1 MIEKHK
7 IHRAKLKMNY
17 LLVVFLVLFCSQSKA
32 QSKSLGEAFDW
43 IIWSTR
49 NEITKIGPAK
59 RFAPCQDFYNGM
71 FNDGYADIRVAFGYM
86 DISSGE
92 AYFYENENLGPDV
105 VLDSIAKAS
114 FVQVLTQPCISGIA
128 ACGFKQVSENVFTRS
143 IVRPTGQPLVVNLTM
158 TNSSAS
164 PSNRENTTNLIE
176 WQKQRTSSSETN
188 FFGGISSGV
197 DAAIYMG
204 HARKGG
210 GPDFSPPLLL
220 KSGKPNFGL
229 YKKQEKGI
237 RRLVD
242 SLLQSP
248 RSPGL
253 IGLLS
258 CKSTEL
264 FVPQVQDAS
273 PLSLIVSADDL
284 FDFNDIIPTGFA
296 LLDAL
301 LSERCGNSF
310 SQSVRIRPKSSAYL
324 MINYLP

>member
-1 MIEKHK
+1 MKHLL
-7 IHRAKLKMNY
+7 IL
-17 LLVVFLVLFCSQSKA
+17 LLVLVCSQSKA
-32 QSKSLGEAFDW
+32 QSKSLGDAFDW

-49 NEITKIGPAK
+49 NDLAKIGQEK
-59 RFAPCQDFYNGM
+59 RLARCQDFYNEM
-71 FNDGYADIRVAFGYM
+71 FSDGYANISMALGYM

-92 AYFYENENLGPDV
+92 SYYHGSENLGSDV

-114 FVQVLTQPCISGIA
+114 FVQVLTQPCIPGIA
-128 ACGFKQVSENVFTRS
+128 ACGFNQVSEDIFTRT
-143 IVRPTGQPLVVNLTM
+143 IVRPTGQLLVVNLTM
-158 TNSSAS
+158 TNSSVS
-164 PSNRENTTNLIE
+164 SSNRENTTNLIE
-176 WQKQRTSSSETN
+176 WQRQRTSSSETN

-210 GPDFSPPLLL
+210 GPDFSPPVLL

-248 RSPGL
+248 RPPGL

-258 CKSTEL
+258 CKSTDL
-264 FVPQVQDAS
+264 FVPRVENAS
-273 PLSLIVSADDL
+273 PSSLIVSADDL
-284 FDFNDIIPTGFA
+284 FDFNDIIPTGFS

-310 SQSVRIRPKSSAYL
+310 SQAVRIRSKSSDYM